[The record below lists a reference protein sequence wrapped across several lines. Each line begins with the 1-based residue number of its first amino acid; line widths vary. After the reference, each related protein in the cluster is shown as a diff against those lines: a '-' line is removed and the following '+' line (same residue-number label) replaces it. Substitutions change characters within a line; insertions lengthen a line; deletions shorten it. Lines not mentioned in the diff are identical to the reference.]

1 MGSESASYELALSAD
16 DVAAL
21 VRHFG
26 EAAIERRRA
35 DERRIDYCLHDPY
48 RYWIDLRIH
57 LAPPPALEIR
67 VALTN
72 DPWSLRSPLERALT
86 PLPPGLH
93 GTPLRDGDGNELSIA
108 GQERWLVAFEDDYG
122 RRRDEFVAR
131 VGDFTAPLAAEHVYL
146 YLHQTRWRQDNDDE
160 LAWHRERE
168 IARLQEAWEDDDAP
182 EPPTAAPGA

>member
-1 MGSESASYELALSAD
+1 MGSESASYLLALSAP
-16 DVAAL
+16 DVEAL
-21 VRHFG
+21 VRHF
-26 EAAIERRRA
+26 AAAALERRHA
-35 DERRIDYCLHDPY
+35 DERRVDYCLHDPF

-57 LAPPPALEIR
+57 RGAQPMLEIR

-72 DPWSLRSPLERALT
+72 DPWSLRAPLERVLT
-86 PLPPGLH
+86 PLPPGIAS
-93 GTPLRDGDGNELSIA
+93 GTPLCDRDGRPLSVA
-108 GQERWLVAFEDDYG
+108 GEDRWLVAFEDDYG

-168 IARLQEAWEDDDAP
+168 IARLQESWEDEDAP
-182 EPPTAAPGA
+182 EPEGGPS

>member
-1 MGSESASYELALSAD
+1 MGSESASYLLALSQP
-16 DVAAL
+16 DVEAL
-21 VRHFG
+21 VRHFA
-26 EAAIERRRA
+26 EAALQRRRA

-57 LAPPPALEIR
+57 LGAQPMLEIR

-72 DPWSLRSPLERALT
+72 DPWSLRAPLERLLT
-86 PLPPGLH
+86 PLPPGLR
-93 GTPLRDGDGNELSIA
+93 GTPLCARDGTPLSVA
-108 GQERWLVAFEDDYG
+108 GEERWLVAFEDDYG

-168 IARLQEAWEDDDAP
+168 IARLQEAWDDDDAP
-182 EPPTAAPGA
+182 EPDTGKS